1 MVPVSVLQALD
12 ALAAD
17 TGIALPP
24 LLRHLV
30 AGDATAYGPDWA
42 STWRERCL
50 STPPPLISCSDFEW
64 LDGQGV
70 RTTAGEWLNPA
81 FQNGQ
86 RLVPFAET
94 GAGDAWCLVP
104 LEGALEPGVALVLHD
119 SDASEVGY
127 RSFQDFACVQLL
139 QALADLSD
147 WTGEDS
153 FTAEQACQVVRT
165 DVDQVAAGMDAATG
179 NWLRSLSRAQPR
191 LSEVRDGPRMPAR
204 SVLSLVSQEALQHA
218 LGRFVR
224 PDFPPLAI
232 TARWE
237 CAPAIERSAA
247 LLTAKEPP
255 DWRALARGAGSKLAA
270 LRAYQQTHGSS
281 LQQAKAAVDDF
292 IQSNPGHSP

>member
-1 MVPVSVLQALD
+1 MSVLLQALD
-12 ALAAD
+12 TLAAD
-17 TGIALPP
+17 VGLALPP

-30 AGDATAYGPDWA
+30 AGDATVYGPDWA

-50 STPPPLISCSDFEW
+50 SAPPPLISCSDFEW

-70 RTTAGEWLNPA
+70 RTTAEEWLNPA

-86 RLVPFAET
+86 RFVPFAET

-104 LEGALEPGVALVLHD
+104 LEGAREPGVALVLHD

-147 WTGEDS
+147 WIGENG
-153 FTAEQACQVVRT
+153 FTTWQACQVVRA
-165 DVDQVAAGMDAATG
+165 DVDQVAAGMDTAAG
-179 NWLRSLSRAQPR
+179 SWLHSLSQSQPLLR
-191 LSEVRDGPRMPAR
+191 EVRDGPRSPPR
-204 SVLSLVSQEALQHA
+204 SVLSLVPQDALQEA
-218 LGRFVR
+218 LGRFTR
-224 PDFPPLAI
+224 PGAPPLAI
-232 TARWE
+232 TARWN
-237 CAPAIERSAA
+237 CAPAIARSGA
-247 LLTAKEPP
+247 LLAAKAPP
-255 DWRALARGAGSKLAA
+255 DWRTLARDPGSKLAA

-292 IQSNPGHSP
+292 LQNDPGRSP

>member
-1 MVPVSVLQALD
+1 MLQTLD

-17 TGIALPP
+17 AGIALPP

-30 AGDATAYGPDWA
+30 AADATVYGPDWA

-50 STPPPLISCSDFEW
+50 GAPPPLISCSDFEW
-64 LDGQGV
+64 LDAQGV

-86 RLVPFAET
+86 RFVPFAES
-94 GAGDAWCLVP
+94 GAGDAWCLVA
-104 LEGALEPGVALVLHD
+104 LEGAPEPGVALVLHD
-119 SDASEVGY
+119 NDASEVGY

-139 QALADLSD
+139 HALADLSD
-147 WTGEDS
+147 WTGEDGFS
-153 FTAEQACQVVRT
+153 AEQACQVVST

-179 NWLRSLSRAQPR
+179 SWLRSLSHAQPLLR
-191 LSEVRDGPRMPAR
+191 DVRDGPRAQAR
-204 SVLSLVSQEALQHA
+204 NVLSLLSQEALQQA
-218 LGRFVR
+218 LCRFVR
-224 PDFPPLAI
+224 PDVAPLAI

-247 LLTAKEPP
+247 LLAAKEPP

-270 LRAYQQTHGSS
+270 LRAHQQTHGSS
-281 LQQAKAAVDDF
+281 PQQAKAAVDDF
-292 IQSNPGHSP
+292 LENLPGNAP

>member
-1 MVPVSVLQALD
+1 MVPVSALLQALD

-30 AGDATAYGPDWA
+30 AGDATVYGPNWA
-42 STWRERCL
+42 ATWRERCL
-50 STPPPLISCSDFEW
+50 SAPPPLISCSDFEW
-64 LDGQGV
+64 LDGQRV
-70 RTTAGEWLNPA
+70 CTTAGEWLNPA
-81 FQNGQ
+81 YQNAQ
-86 RLVPFAET
+86 RFVPFAES

-104 LEGALEPGVALVLHD
+104 LEGAPEPGVALVLHD

-127 RSFQDFACVQLL
+127 RSFQNFACVQLL

-147 WTGEDS
+147 WTGDG

-191 LSEVRDGPRMPAR
+191 LHEVCDGPRMPAR

-218 LGRFVR
+218 LDRFVR
-224 PDFPPLAI
+224 PDVAPLAI
-232 TARWE
+232 TARWD

-247 LLTAKEPP
+247 LRASKAPP
-255 DWRALARGAGSKLAA
+255 DWRALAREPGSKLAA
-270 LRAYQQTHGSS
+270 LRAHRQTHGSS

-292 IQSNPGHSP
+292 IQNSTGQNP

>member
-1 MVPVSVLQALD
+1 MSALLQALD

-30 AGDATAYGPDWA
+30 AGDATVYGPDWA

-50 STPPPLISCSDFEW
+50 SAPPPLISCSDFEW
-64 LDGQGV
+64 LDAQGV
-70 RTTAGEWLNPA
+70 RTAAGEWLSPRY
-81 FQNGQ
+81 QSGQ
-86 RLVPFAET
+86 RFVPFAET

-139 QALADLSD
+139 QALADLGD
-147 WTGEDS
+147 WTGEDG
-153 FTAEQACQVVRT
+153 FTADQACQVVRA
-165 DVDQVAAGMDAATG
+165 DVDRVVGAMDAATG
-179 NWLRSLSRAQPR
+179 NWLRSLSQAEPLLR
-191 LSEVRDGPRMPAR
+191 EVRDGPRAPPR
-204 SVLSLVSQEALQHA
+204 SVLSLVSQDALQQA
-218 LGRFVR
+218 LRRFAR
-224 PDFPPLAI
+224 PDVPTLAI

-237 CAPAIERSAA
+237 CAPAIERTTAFLAA
-247 LLTAKEPP
+247 QAPP
-255 DWRALARGAGSKLAA
+255 DWRALARIPGSKLAA
-270 LRAYQQTHGSS
+270 LRAHQQTLGSS

-292 IQSNPGHSP
+292 LQRDPGRSP